1 MGVNNNMNMFTV
13 WCSVH
18 LVERRK
24 VGYVHISRCNFGRCG
39 MDEVIYHSVAIEQV
53 LLLQLEAMLHV

>member
-1 MGVNNNMNMFTV
+1 MFTV

-18 LVERRK
+18 LVERHK